1 MGSIQPPAASQGS
14 TLPAPGNPAGS
25 ATVPAAGQAVDT
37 SHRVVLDGGGKVTL
51 SGGGKTQILSM
62 KAGWQQQWPQLVVA
76 GQVTAAAS

>member
-1 MGSIQPPAASQGS
+1 MGSIQPSAASQGS

-51 SGGGKTQILSM
+51 SGGGAIFDEGGRDTQ
-62 KAGWQQQWPQLVVA
+62 PVVV
-76 GQVTAAAS
+76 GSSVG